1 MLVSKND
8 MKVTIK
14 TYWGPNRYS
23 TRPCVIFCFEEI
35 EEEKISTMRRSCVD
49 AANYLKRNFGYPHA
63 LERRISIDNNDVF
76 DFLSSAAIFILNYVR
91 GELDESG
98 YVPDSTVP
106 TVFVEFHKPELTVK
120 ALNILL
126 NLLFRISVARDN
138 EFNAI
143 LNSFWNECQKG
154 HPDFQAHALITAAKT
169 KRIHYA
175 NLDKKIWLYGM
186 GSKSKIFFETSTI
199 EDLQNGIKADKLSGK
214 QLFSTVGAPTAC
226 YRVVKDRAE
235 LLTAISDIGFPC
247 AIKPVYSGS
256 GKGVTANIKT
266 FGEVEFA
273 YAEAIKFSGKN
284 NEIMVEEYVPG
295 RDYRLLF
302 IRGDFIGCASS
313 VAPFVIGDGVK
324 SVRELIDSI
333 NIKRTRNLYESKY
346 LRPIKVDASVI
357 ETLSVQG
364 LGLNTILQPGQKV
377 KLRRNTN
384 LGGGGFTE
392 TFENVH
398 HEVLAIA
405 KKIAGHSGLH
415 SVGIDYITQDITTS
429 PSVSGGKFTELNK
442 VPGVPLFLAAG
453 YDIAKLGAH
462 FLGKNIGSI
471 VVNLF
476 ILQNDHF
483 QEFLQSYSGKYAL
496 FLPNIVVKKGKTSKF
511 ENSHFKQIIGNV
523 FSDKELN
530 SLDIVAR
537 LEFVEEFG
545 FPTEHVTKVFVGESC
560 KTKTVYETIEKLHC
574 HVQYV

>member
-1 MLVSKND
+1 

-35 EEEKISTMRRSCVD
+35 EEEKMSTMKRSCAE
-49 AANYLKRNFGYPHA
+49 AADYLKRNFGYPHA
-63 LERRISIDNNDVF
+63 LERRTSINSNDVF
-76 DFLSSAAIFILNYVR
+76 GFLSSAAIFILNYVR

-98 YVPDSTVP
+98 YVPDSTAP

-126 NLLFRISVARDN
+126 SLLFRVSVTKDN

-169 KRIHYA
+169 KKIYYA
-175 NLDKKIWLYGM
+175 NLDRKIWLYGM

-214 QLFSTVGAPTAC
+214 QLFSAVGAPTAC

-235 LLTAISDIGFPC
+235 LLTAMSDIGFPC

-266 FGEVEFA
+266 FDEVEFA
-273 YAEAIKFSGKN
+273 YAEASKFSGKN

-302 IRGDFIGCASS
+302 IRGDFVGCASS

-333 NIKRTRNLYESKY
+333 NSKRTRNLYESQY
-346 LRPIKVDASVI
+346 LRPINVDASVI

-398 HEVLAIA
+398 HDVLAIA
-405 KKIAGHSGLH
+405 RKIARHSGLH
-415 SVGIDYITQDITTS
+415 SVGIDYITEDISIS

-453 YDIAKLGAH
+453 YDIVKLGRQ
-462 FLGKNIGSI
+462 FLGDSNGNID
-471 VVNLF
+471 VNLF
-476 ILQNDHF
+476 IFQKDHF
-483 QEFLQSYSGKYAL
+483 QEFLKSYSGEYAV
-496 FLPNIVVKKGKTSKF
+496 FLPDMVIKKGKASRF
-511 ENSHFKQIIGNV
+511 EGSHFRQLIDKV
-523 FSDKELN
+523 FSDKNLK

-560 KTKTVYETIEKLHC
+560 KTKTVCETIGRLHC
-574 HVQYV
+574 HVQYA

>member
-1 MLVSKND
+1 

-23 TRPCVIFCFEEI
+23 TRPCVIFCFEDI
-35 EEEKISTMRRSCVD
+35 EEEKMSTMKRSCAE

-76 DFLSSAAIFILNYVR
+76 GFLSSAAIFILNYVR

-98 YVPDSTVP
+98 YVPDSTAP

-120 ALNILL
+120 ALNILFS
-126 NLLFRISVARDN
+126 LLFRVSVAKDN

-169 KRIHYA
+169 KKIYYA
-175 NLDKKIWLYGM
+175 NLDRKIWLYGM

-214 QLFSTVGAPTAC
+214 QLFSAVGAPTAC

-235 LLTAISDIGFPC
+235 LLAAMSDIGFPC

-266 FGEVEFA
+266 FDEVEFA
-273 YAEAIKFSGKN
+273 YAEASKFSGKN

-302 IRGDFIGCASS
+302 IRGDFVGCASS

-324 SVRELIDSI
+324 SVRELIDNI
-333 NIKRTRNLYESKY
+333 NIKRTRNLYESQY
-346 LRPIKVDASVI
+346 LRPINVDASVI

-377 KLRRNTN
+377 TLRRNTN

-392 TFENVH
+392 IFENVH
-398 HEVLAIA
+398 HDVLAIA
-405 KKIAGHSGLH
+405 RKIARHSGLH
-415 SVGIDYITQDITTS
+415 SVGIDYITEDISVS

-453 YDIAKLGAH
+453 YDIVKLGRQ
-462 FLGKNIGSI
+462 FLGDSNGNID
-471 VVNLF
+471 VNLF
-476 ILQNDHF
+476 IFQKDHF
-483 QEFLQSYSGKYAL
+483 QEFLKSYSGEYAV
-496 FLPNIVVKKGKTSKF
+496 FLPDMVVKKGKASRF
-511 ENSHFKQIIGNV
+511 EGSHFRQLIDKV
-523 FSDKELN
+523 FSDKNLK

-545 FPTEHVTKVFVGESC
+545 FPTEYFTKVFVGESC
-560 KTKTVYETIEKLHC
+560 KTKAVCETIGRLHC